1 MRGGGAGRIGVE
13 VVTEIETATVIGT
26 GIVIVR
32 AATAGSAEVAG
43 SIAVEG
49 IAVTVKAGS
58 ATLSAKLAKSTSKQG
73 QEIRK

>member
-13 VVTEIETATVIGT
+13 VVTEIETATAIGT

-43 SIAVEG
+43 SIAVN
-49 IAVTVKAGS
+49 
-58 ATLSAKLAKSTSKQG
+58 
-73 QEIRK
+73 